1 MIRDKI
7 KKINSYIVERDFLL
21 AFVAIG
27 LIFIILL
34 ITDVGC
40 PTRFFTGVCCPGC
53 GMTRAVIHLF
63 KGDIRGAIHNHPLV
77 FTLPVIAILFILKD
91 KINKVVLNTLLVII
105 IILFIVTYIIRLL
118 DLSNEVVYAD
128 VTKSII
134 YKVFEKTIKR

>member
-63 KGDIRGAIHNHPLV
+63 KGDIRGAIHYHPLV